1 MPRLSP
7 LRSPHARPGAQPR
20 RGRILRVGR
29 REEGQSLVEFALI
42 LTPLLFL
49 LLGIVQFGFIFQAYV
64 TMSSAVREASRD
76 ATVYVYDTTL
86 TRAQND
92 TARNNIA
99 KSTLLAA
106 FNGLTKTTP
115 NFVNGSSWTTT
126 TGTGLVTST
135 NGDMIVTY
143 ALPST
148 VTDSDPRTS
157 WRITVTAS
165 YHMDIIVPI
174 IGNLLPKDANG
185 RFVIPAAATMVI
197 N

>member
-7 LRSPHARPGAQPR
+7 HRSPVARSGAPR
-20 RGRILRVGR
+20 RRARVLRPGR

-76 ATVYVYDTTL
+76 ATIYVYDNTL

-92 TARNNIA
+92 TARNNRA
-99 KSTLLAA
+99 KTTLLAA
-106 FNGLTKTTP
+106 FNGLTSSAP
-115 NFVNGSSWTTT
+115 NFTNGSSWTTT
-126 TGTGLVTST
+126 SGTGTVTST

-157 WRITVTAS
+157 WRITVSAR

-174 IGNLLPKDANG
+174 IGNLLPKDSNG

>member
-1 MPRLSP
+1 VS
-7 LRSPHARPGAQPR
+7 R

-29 REEGQSLVEFALI
+29 REDGQSLVEFALI

-64 TMSSAVREASRD
+64 TLSSAAREASRD
-76 ATVYVYDTTL
+76 ATIYVYDTTL
-86 TRAQND
+86 TKAQND
-92 TARNNIA
+92 TARNNVA
-99 KSTLLAA
+99 KTTLLAA
-106 FNGLTKTTP
+106 FNGMTKTSP

-126 TGTGLVTST
+126 SSTGTVTST
-135 NGDMIVTY
+135 NGDMTVTY

-148 VTDSDPRTS
+148 VTDGDTRAG
-157 WRITVTAS
+157 WRITVAAT

-185 RFVIPAAATMVI
+185 RFVIPAAVTMVI

>member
-1 MPRLSP
+1 MPRRPSH
-7 LRSPHARPGAQPR
+7 RSLDARHGASRR

-49 LLGIVQFGFIFQAYV
+49 LLGIVQFGFIFQAYI
-64 TMSSAVREASRD
+64 TLSSATREAARD

-86 TRAQND
+86 TKAQND

-99 KSTLLAA
+99 KSSLLAA
-106 FNGLTKTTP
+106 FNGLAKTSP

-126 TGTGLVTST
+126 SGTGTVTST
-135 NGDMIVTY
+135 NGDMTVTY
-143 ALPST
+143 VLPST
-148 VTDSDPRTS
+148 VTDSDPRAG
-157 WRITVTAS
+157 WRVSVSAS
-165 YHMDIIVPI
+165 YHLDIIVPI
-174 IGNLLPKDANG
+174 IGNLLPKDSNG
-185 RFVIPAAATMVI
+185 RFVIPAAVTMVI

>member
-1 MPRLSP
+1 MPRSP
-7 LRSPHARPGAQPR
+7 SKNHLAPR
-20 RGRILRVGR
+20 TGTWRHRAGVRRLGR

-64 TMSSAVREASRD
+64 TLSSAAREASRD

-99 KSTLLAA
+99 KTTLLAA
-106 FNGLTKTTP
+106 FNGLAKTSP
-115 NFVNGSSWTTT
+115 NFASGTSWTTT
-126 TGTGLVTST
+126 SGTGTVTST
-135 NGDMIVTY
+135 NGDMTVTY
-143 ALPST
+143 TLPST
-148 VTDSDPRTS
+148 VTDSDPRAG
-157 WRITVTAS
+157 WRISIAAS
-165 YHMDIIVPI
+165 YHMDIIVPL
-174 IGNLLPKDANG
+174 IGTLLPKDSNG
-185 RFVIPAAATMVI
+185 RFVIPASVTMVI

>member
-1 MPRLSP
+1 MPRRPSH
-7 LRSPHARPGAQPR
+7 RSLDARHRASRR

-49 LLGIVQFGFIFQAYV
+49 LLGIVQFGFIFQAYI
-64 TMSSAVREASRD
+64 TLSSATREAARD

-86 TRAQND
+86 TKAQND

-99 KSTLLAA
+99 KSSLLAA
-106 FNGLTKTTP
+106 FNGLTKTSP

-126 TGTGLVTST
+126 SGTGTVTST
-135 NGDMIVTY
+135 NGDMTVSY

-148 VTDSDPRTS
+148 VTDSDPRTG
-157 WRITVTAS
+157 WRVRVSAS
-165 YHMDIIVPI
+165 YHLDIIVPV
-174 IGNLLPKDANG
+174 IGNLLPKDSNG
-185 RFVIPAAATMVI
+185 RFVIPAAVTMVI